1 MRTPLATTIALFV
14 LALPASAL
22 AETPVEDTYSN
33 TPGDPGGSVPFT
45 GVEVGLVVLVG
56 AALLLMGFAMWRATR
71 PRLDS

>member
-1 MRTPLATTIALFV
+1 MTMALLV
-14 LALPASAL
+14 LALPGTAL
-22 AETPVEDTYSN
+22 AQTPVDDTYSN

-56 AALLLMGFAMWRATR
+56 AALLLMGFAMWRASR